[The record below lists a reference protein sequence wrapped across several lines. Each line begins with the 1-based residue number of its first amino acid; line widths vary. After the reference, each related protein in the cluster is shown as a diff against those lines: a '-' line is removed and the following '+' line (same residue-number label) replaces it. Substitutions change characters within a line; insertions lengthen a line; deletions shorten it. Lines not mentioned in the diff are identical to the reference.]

1 MKPIETFLDTLCIIC
16 TLIFFLASAIMIL
29 GQAVCILMQ
38 NGAMSAGLLSM
49 ISQKAGIV
57 SAVTTVIA
65 IILAYMR
72 GQMKG

>member
-1 MKPIETFLDTLCIIC
+1 MNSIEKVLDTLCVIC
-16 TLIFFLASAIMIL
+16 TLVFFLATAVMIL
-29 GQAVCILMQ
+29 GQAVCIITL
-38 NGAMSAGLLSM
+38 NGTMSAGLLSM